1 MKMGPTEEFRA
12 EEQNRFNSSF
22 SPSVSPV
29 AFSSINSGV
38 RNGGNKLVG
47 IGEQEKKNHVN
58 ILGRVSFPL
67 TCLNMDTQGKL
78 GENCFLAK
86 SLRCLTRLGRN
97 WGFSPA
103 AWSGWAVKSD
113 VINTPFSLSVYLF
126 SLRSHGVV
134 GTLLSC
140 VDFSVWICVW
150 LWAVAVGGGMQRP
163 GFLLCPLGQEG
174 APGWG

>member
-1 MKMGPTEEFRA
+1 
-12 EEQNRFNSSF
+12 
-22 SPSVSPV
+22 
-29 AFSSINSGV
+29 
-38 RNGGNKLVG
+38 
-47 IGEQEKKNHVN
+47 
-58 ILGRVSFPL
+58 
-67 TCLNMDTQGKL
+67 MDTL

-126 SLRSHGVV
+126 SLRSHGGV

-150 LWAVAVGGGMQRP
+150 LWAMAVGGGMQRP